1 MKELRALIRLA
12 GPLILGYVGSQL
24 MSMTDT
30 AMVGRLGATALA
42 GVGIG
47 NGIYFT
53 VTCLGLG
60 CVAGMEAPVA
70 QAFGAGERLRARR
83 MLWQCVRVA

>member
-1 MKELRALIRLA
+1 MSELRTLLRLA

-24 MSMTDT
+24 MSLTDT
-30 AMVGRLGATALA
+30 AMVGRLGATPLA

-53 VTCLGLG
+53 VTCFGLG
-60 CVAGMEAPVA
+60 CIA
-70 QAFGAGERLRARR
+70 
-83 MLWQCVRVA
+83 